1 MQWEILNVVSDSVVC
16 LNALGKNFNQINAL
30 ALLMGLM
37 VAWFA
42 SIGGF
47 IAARAF
53 PKRSQ
58 NYLLSFIKTILLM
71 GFMNQLA
78 YKFTETKT
86 VFS

>member
-16 LNALGKNFNQINAL
+16 LNALVKNFNQINAL

-53 PKRSQ
+53 PKRS
-58 NYLLSFIKTILLM
+58 
-71 GFMNQLA
+71 
-78 YKFTETKT
+78 
-86 VFS
+86 